1 MVFAP
6 SSLILTNCYLP
17 LSGALGIPLDIAEI
31 LNFVATE
38 SGTKIEKV
46 HANTNISDE
55 LGIVGDDFHELIEA
69 FSNKY
74 HVNMDEYLWYFHSED
89 EGVNIWSFIFKP
101 PWAKV
106 NRIPV
111 TPQMLL
117 NFATKG
123 KWQVVYPEHKVPTN
137 RNDITYSNCLWL
149 VLIIGLVLVAWY
161 T

>member
-1 MVFAP
+1 MP
-6 SSLILTNCYLP
+6 HNKL
-17 LSGALGIPLDIAEI
+17 LGIPLDIAEI
-31 LNFVATE
+31 LNFVAIE

-46 HANTNISDE
+46 HPNTNISDE

-69 FSNKY
+69 YSNKY

-106 NRIPV
+106 KRIPV
-111 TPQMLL
+111 TPQVLL

-123 KWQVVYPEHKVPTN
+123 KWQFVYPDHKVPTN
-137 RNDITYSNCLWL
+137 RNDITYSNSLWL
-149 VLIIGLVLVAWY
+149 ILIIGLCLVAWY